1 MADLNYINPMSI
13 KPEIGWAPKNALAGM
28 MYHQNEQDYRQM
40 LGQQMRMQDLGEQE
54 RRYDFAEKQEGAPL
68 RQMERQLK
76 GETIQGQ
83 LPFARQAAGSQLQH
97 GMAKNEFDMKTEF
110 GPEALKAKV
119 TKYLGEADDVKFKR
133 FTQENQYAASL
144 LEQAMSIEQ
153 ARGPVA
159 AIEYV
164 DQRAKELEQQGFK
177 FPEHFKNPM
186 NWKPMYDAAVNSVK
200 MAQEMK
206 TIKAKGNEDV
216 RGRAESGKYTI
227 RAAEIAAEASKA
239 RAAAG
244 GGRTPSMNNP
254 VAYVNYLE
262 QEMSKAREAGDT
274 EALMKYAPQYEA
286 GLGRAYDANIK
297 KMLEMGVI
305 SNPMD
310 EKVQAGRSKY
320 ITDGMRLQGFRE
332 KGAGS
337 PDATPAPGQSLKNF
351 TPPQGRKPL
360 GSFD

>member
-76 GETIQGQ
+76 GRTIQGQ
-83 LPFARQAAGSQLQH
+83 LPFAQQAAGSQLQH
-97 GMAKNEFDMKTEF
+97 GIAKNEFDMKTEF
-110 GPEALKAKV
+110 GPEALRAKV

-164 DQRAKELEQQGFK
+164 DQRARELEQQGFK

-200 MAQEMK
+200 MAQELK
-206 TIKAKGNEDV
+206 QIRAKGDEDV

-244 GGRTPSMNNP
+244 GGRTPSMNNST
-254 VAYVNYLE
+254 AALNYLE
-262 QEMSKAREAGDT
+262 RELSQARESGDP
-274 EALMKYAPQYEA
+274 EAMTKLAPQYEA
-286 GLGRAYDANIK
+286 ALGRKYDDDIK
-297 KMLEMGVI
+297 KMRELGII
-305 SNPMD
+305 SGQVD
-310 EKVQAGRSKY
+310 DKVKTGRDKY
-320 ITDGMRLQGFRE
+320 ITEGMGLQGFRQR
-332 KGAGS
+332 GGGT
-337 PDATPAPGQSLKNF
+337 TPAAPG
-351 TPPQGRKPL
+351 PQGAPKADPL
-360 GSFD
+360 GLR

>member
-1 MADLNYINPMSI
+1 MGSEVAYINPTSL

-40 LGQQMRMQDLGEQE
+40 LDQSMRMQALGEQE
-54 RRYDFAEKQEGAPL
+54 RRYDFAEKQAGGPL
-68 RQMERQLK
+68 REMERRLK

-83 LPFARQAAGSQLQH
+83 LPLARQSAES
-97 GMAKNEFDMKTEF
+97 GMRLGLAKNDFDMKTEF

-119 TKYLGEADDVKFKR
+119 TKYLGDADDIKFKK
-133 FTQENQYAASL
+133 FMQENQYAASL

-164 DQRAKELEQQGFK
+164 DQRARELEQQGFK

-200 MAQEMK
+200 MAQELK
-206 TIKAKGNEDV
+206 QIRAKGDEEV
-216 RGRAESGKYTI
+216 RGRETSGRFTLE
-227 RAAEIAAEASKA
+227 AARINSENRGKN
-239 RAAAG
+239 AAAA
-244 GGRTPSMNNP
+244 RTPSMNNP

-262 QEMSKAREAGDT
+262 QEMSKAREAGDA
-274 EALMKYAPQYEA
+274 EALMKFAPQYEA

-320 ITDGMRLQGFRE
+320 IIDGMRLQGFRE
-332 KGAGS
+332 KGGGTPS
-337 PDATPAPGQSLKNF
+337 PTPG
-351 TPPQGRKPL
+351 PQGAPKADPL
-360 GSFD
+360 GLR

>member
-200 MAQEMK
+200 MAQELK
-206 TIKAKGNEDV
+206 QIRAKGDEEV
-216 RGRAESGKYTI
+216 RGRETSGKFTLE
-227 RAAEIAAEASKA
+227 AARINSENRGKN
-239 RAAAG
+239 AAAA
-244 GGRTPSMNNP
+244 RLPSMSNST
-254 VAYVNYLE
+254 AALNYLE
-262 QEMSKAREAGDT
+262 RELSQARESGDP
-274 EALMKYAPQYEA
+274 EAMTKLAPQYEA
-286 GLGRAYDANIK
+286 ALGRKYDDDIK
-297 KMLEMGVI
+297 KMRELGII
-305 SNPMD
+305 SGQVD
-310 EKVQAGRSKY
+310 DKVKTGRDKY
-320 ITDGMRLQGFRE
+320 ITEGMGLQGFRQR
-332 KGAGS
+332 GG
-337 PDATPAPGQSLKNF
+337 G
-351 TPPQGRKPL
+351 TPPPTPGSQGAPKADPL
-360 GSFD
+360 GLR